1 MDKHKE
7 IELEH
12 TGKEDTAVNMLVDT
26 QVYTGIHRYTGS
38 TGPPKLPHP
47 PGVSFDLS
55 LDWHYELVGPAT
67 QADKQ
72 TIHIQTTLDKWLMGW
87 EMV

>member
-7 IELEH
+7 KELEH
-12 TGKEDTAVNMLVDT
+12 TGKGDTAVNMLVDIYRYI
-26 QVYTGIHRYTGS
+26 QVHRKQ
-38 TGPPKLPHP
+38 GPPKLPHP
-47 PGVSFDLS
+47 PGASSGPS